1 MLNALLSQ
9 PLFLVI
15 SLACHYFSNILAEY
29 DMCSPLLLPHHP
41 EQDQFEKYP
50 EDIQDLG
57 VRFPSQLPVEFGV
70 SAARI
75 NAN

>member
-1 MLNALLSQ
+1 MLNALLSL

-41 EQDQFEKYP
+41 EQDQFEEFP
-50 EDIQDLG
+50 EDIQD
-57 VRFPSQLPVEFGV
+57 F
-70 SAARI
+70 
-75 NAN
+75 